1 MPWSNQSGGGGS
13 GGNGGGPW
21 GNRGGNSGGPWG
33 GGSGGGGG
41 GGGPW
46 GGGGSGGGNQPPDLE
61 DLLRRSQDRLKN
73 LMPGG
78 SVGAKGAVL
87 AVLAVLVL
95 WLMTGWYTV
104 LPSQVGINTV
114 FGRYTGQS
122 GEGLRWNF
130 PYPIGA
136 VVKPNV
142 GESRSIQVGYRSGVG
157 AQRSR
162 DVPEESLML
171 TGDDNIVDIDFDVQW
186 RVNPAK
192 AEDFVFNLQNP
203 EGTIKSVAESAMREV
218 VGRRQIQAILT
229 TEQSS
234 VAQEVQQIIQKA
246 LDSYGAGVL
255 INVVQLQ
262 GVSPPAEVR
271 QAFVDVNAAQQDA
284 ARARNEAETYA
295 SRVVPEARGRSSQIQ
310 QQAEAFKSQAT
321 AEATGQAARF
331 REVYESYKLSPAV
344 SRERMFLDTMEKVL
358 GGVNKVIIDQGGAA
372 GAGAAAAGVLP
383 VLPLQDFANAARP
396 GTPVQGSAR

>member
-1 MPWSNQSGGGGS
+1 MPWSNQSGGGG

-21 GNRGGNSGGPWG
+21 GR
-33 GGSGGGGG
+33 GGG

-46 GGGGSGGGNQPPDLE
+46 GGGGGNQPPDLE
-61 DLLRRSQDRLKN
+61 DLLRRSQDRLRN
-73 LMPGG
+73 LVPGG
-78 SVGAKGAVL
+78 GPVGAKGVG
-87 AVLAVLVL
+87 LAVLVVAVL
-95 WLMTGWYTV
+95 WLATGFYTV
-104 LPSQVGINTV
+104 APNQVGINTV
-114 FGRYTGQS
+114 FGRYTGQA
-122 GEGLRWNF
+122 GEGLRYNF
-130 PYPIGA
+130 PYPVGA

-142 GESRSIQVGYRSGVG
+142 GQVNSIQIGYRAGAG

-192 AEDFVFNLQNP
+192 AEEFVFNLQNP

-218 VGRRQIQAILT
+218 IGRRQIQRILT

-234 VAQEVQQIIQKA
+234 VSQEVQEIIQKA

-262 GVSPPAEVR
+262 GVSPPPEVR
-271 QAFVDVNAAQQDA
+271 QAFIDVNAAQQDA

-295 SRVVPEARGRSSQIQ
+295 SRVVPEARGRASQIV
-310 QQAEAFKSQAT
+310 QQAEAYKTQAT

-331 REVYESYKLSPAV
+331 REVYESYKVSPEV

-358 GGVNKVIIDQGGAA
+358 GSVNKVIIDQNASA
-372 GAGAAAAGVLP
+372 GSATGVVP
-383 VLPLQDFANAARP
+383 VLPLNEFAPVRQGAQTQGTAR
-396 GTPVQGSAR
+396 